1 MWVAGRTLLIILMV
15 IGVLLVAAGTAT
27 LVGADNWTGK
37 IDDIINIDYDINI
50 DSGVFMGS
58 GDGGVPLGVILLAA
72 SVITNVRPADFLD
85 VDIGFSD

>member
-27 LVGADNWTGK
+27 FIEADSLIDQ
-37 IDDIINIDYDINI
+37 IDDFSIDITI
-50 DSGVFMGS
+50 DSGAFMGS
-58 GDGGVPLGVILLAA
+58 GDGGVPLGLILLAA

-85 VDIGFSD
+85 VDIGFGD